1 MTINL
6 FNIGNKAQIA
16 ITSCVIGLLFTVV
29 FFVHHSQKH
38 IHDLPYILKT
48 GRLSVLTHSSSM
60 GFSVNG
66 DSVSGFQ
73 YEIVK
78 AFADTLGVELVVSD
92 QNDLKASIAGI
103 ISGDYDI
110 VANLVPITT
119 EWKNEVLF
127 TVPLFSTRQVLVQR
141 INNDSTAQKI
151 VTKQNELANDSVYLS
166 ANSPYKMRLEHL
178 SDEIAAPIHILEM
191 TNQSTEQMV
200 GMVSKGQIKNT
211 ICDEQFAQKLK
222 LKYPNIDV
230 SLPIG
235 FTQQQAWAVS
245 PKSPKLQQELNDFLT
260 DFIGSSAYWEIYKK
274 YY

>member
-1 MTINL
+1 MTLDI
-6 FNIGNKAQIA
+6 FNMGKKAQIA
-16 ITSCVIGLLFTVV
+16 ITTCVIAVLFMVV
-29 FFVHHSQKH
+29 FFVHQSQKH
-38 IHDLPYILKT
+38 IHDLPYIIKT

-60 GFSVNG
+60 GFSVKG

-92 QNDLKASIAGI
+92 QNDLKAGIAGI
-103 ISGDYDI
+103 LSGDYDI

-127 TVPLFSTRQVLVQR
+127 TVPLFTTRQVLVQR
-141 INNDSTAQKI
+141 INNDSTVLKI

-191 TNQSTEQMV
+191 TNLSTEQMV

-222 LKYPNIDV
+222 SKYPNIDV

-235 FTQQQAWAVS
+235 FAQQQAWVVS
-245 PKSPKLQQELNDFLT
+245 LKSPKLQQELNDFLT
-260 DFIGSSAYWEIYKK
+260 DFIGSTAYWEIYKK